1 MNNQNP
7 TQDNLLIQ
15 AYTPAGFK
23 VSISVIGW
31 QTAHEIDA
39 VLKEA
44 GYLNQLPGVE
54 AGENVETITTVV
66 RREHVNGKTG
76 EITPVIDCYPEWR
89 GDYGQFRFVGIYL
102 NSADEIREFEAQSG
116 LKLENMPLYESQ
128 APIQRNQARANRH
141 EIACKPFRVKKAEDR
156 EKEVGGKMQMTY
168 KFSGYLSPVNP
179 PAAQPEHK
187 PTGNGNGGSN
197 GSNVPE
203 SVGKMSER
211 NKSKATP
218 TNGSGGVLWFTDSA
232 EIKKFTDAH
241 GLPAGTAAKRL
252 QKELIDFPSVDALI
266 NAYAA
271 AINPQ

>member
-1 MNNQNP
+1 M
-7 TQDNLLIQ
+7 QDNLLIQ

-23 VSISVIGW
+23 VSINVVGW
-31 QTAHEIDA
+31 RTAHEIDTI
-39 VLKEA
+39 LKEA
-44 GYLNQLPGVE
+44 GYVNQLPGVE

-76 EITPVIDCYPEWR
+76 EITPVIDCYPDWR

-141 EIACKPFRVKKAEDR
+141 EITCKPFRVKKAEDR

-168 KFSGYLSPVNP
+168 KFSGYLSPVNMP
-179 PAAQPEHK
+179 AVQPESKPAA
-187 PTGNGNGGSN
+187 NGG
-197 GSNVPE
+197 GNVPE

-211 NKSKATP
+211 GKSKSTP
-218 TNGSGGVLWFTDSA
+218 INGSGGVLWFTDST
-232 EIKKFTDAH
+232 ESQKFIDAH
-241 GLPAGTAAKRL
+241 GLPAGKAAQRL
-252 QKELIDFPSVDALI
+252 KKELIDFPSVDTLI
-266 NAYAA
+266 VAYDDWLKSQ
-271 AINPQ
+271 NPQ